1 MIQFCN
7 CDIKM
12 WFRSGALKHN
22 ILSKRKCFTGVS
34 LTPKEYADTSK
45 GLQRDKTASPECGF
59 SLLECAIRNQHTDM
73 IELLLKNGAEIFR
86 DNDIGRGIETMDAL
100 VKLGY
105 KEVEGEF
112 LYTSSSM
119 RRFNVWA
126 TFSVKN
132 RGIAIFY
139 GGKSRMNVHGKEP
152 DVYFAWGKATFKREG
167 SVLRIE
173 DGLETSL
180 LEPAEPPYLGSKEI
194 FNWFCNQLNE
204 AIGLGSV
211 VDDGFDLFDIE
222 MALKASL
229 DHFGQPS
236 SQRSMVISDFSLVE
250 RRMRWHSKLHILDHF
265 GQPSL
270 QPSAPPLP
278 EDDCTIC
285 FDHRVDTAFVPCGH
299 LICSPCAEKIQHQNL
314 LCPFCH
320 EVVENFAIP
329 RI

>member
-1 MIQFCN
+1 
-7 CDIKM
+7 M
-12 WFRSGALKHN
+12 WFKSCALKHN
-22 ILSKRKCFTGVS
+22 IVSKRKCFRGAS

-45 GLQRDKTASPECGF
+45 GLQCDKTANNYCPECGF
-59 SLLECAIRNQHTDM
+59 RLLECAIRNQHTDM

-112 LYTSSSM
+112 LYTSSSVG
-119 RRFNVWA
+119 RFNVWA

-139 GGKSRMNVHGKEP
+139 GGKSRMNVQGKEP
-152 DVYFAWGKATFKREG
+152 DVYFAWGKATFKQEG
-167 SVLRIE
+167 SVLRIK

-194 FNWFCNQLNE
+194 FYWFCNQLNE

-211 VDDGFDLFDIE
+211 VDDGFDLSDIE

-236 SQRSMVISDFSLVE
+236 SQPSMAVGLGSVVDDGFDLSDIEMALKAS
-250 RRMRWHSKLHILDHF
+250 LDHF

-278 EDDCTIC
+278 EDACTIC